1 MAAPTIIWDFDGTLA
16 YRPGKWGSALAQ
28 ALQEA
33 PGGGEVDIQ
42 RLRPHLKTGFPW
54 HHPELP
60 HPELC
65 DPAAWWRQVEGV
77 LARALGAAGYDPA
90 GAIEIAR
97 LAGQHFR
104 DPGSFIIFD
113 DTIPALRRLSA
124 DGWRH
129 IILSNHVPEL
139 EGIVSALH
147 LADHFDAILSSANIG
162 YEKPNPEAFAIALR
176 RAGSPERVWMVGDN
190 PVADVLGAES
200 VGIPGILLR
209 SEAEGVARCAA
220 DMTQLVRIVSA

>member
-16 YRPGKWGSALAQ
+16 YRPGKWGSALVQ
-28 ALQEA
+28 ALQDA
-33 PGGGEVDIQ
+33 PCGGEVDIE

-54 HHPELP
+54 HHPERP
-60 HPELC
+60 HPELR

-77 LARALGAAGYDPA
+77 LARALAASGYDPA
-90 GAIEIAR
+90 GAGQIAR

-104 DPGSFIIFD
+104 DPASFIMFP

-139 EGIVSALH
+139 EEIVCALH
-147 LADHFDAILSSANIG
+147 LADHFDAILSSANTG
-162 YEKPNPEAFAIALR
+162 YEKPNPEAFAIALS
-176 RAGSPERVWMVGDN
+176 RAGHPECVWMVGDN
-190 PVADVLGAES
+190 PVSDVLGAEA
-200 VGIPGILLR
+200 VGIPGILVR
-209 SEAEGVARCAA
+209 TEAEGVARSAA
-220 DMTQLVRIVSA
+220 DMTHVVRIVSA